1 MTLIDA
7 SMLVFLIMAIIT
19 RLAKI
24 EMLLAKS
31 VKNTEAYI
39 NAEKA
44 YWTANTMTW
53 IAVSVFGIS
62 IIHKILDWLF
72 ILKQYFAT

>member
-24 EMLLAKS
+24 EMLLS
-31 VKNTEAYI
+31 KNNDIAAYA

-44 YWTANTMTW
+44 YWAANTITW
-53 IAVSVFGIS
+53 LAISVFVIAM
-62 IIHKILDWLF
+62 IYEILDWLF
-72 ILKQYFAT
+72 ILK